1 MELDPTED
9 ELHQSQLSAKQWKC
23 QGRKSQFL
31 SLMYFLPLFVVEV
44 DELICLE
51 KKSTMIG
58 NIKIF
63 FY

>member
-1 MELDPTED
+1 MRERNI
-9 ELHQSQLSAKQWKC
+9 K
-23 QGRKSQFL
+23 GKSQFL

>member
-1 MELDPTED
+1 MKKKIEQNLMMS
-9 ELHQSQLSAKQWKC
+9 HRRKRK
-23 QGRKSQFL
+23 GRKSQFL